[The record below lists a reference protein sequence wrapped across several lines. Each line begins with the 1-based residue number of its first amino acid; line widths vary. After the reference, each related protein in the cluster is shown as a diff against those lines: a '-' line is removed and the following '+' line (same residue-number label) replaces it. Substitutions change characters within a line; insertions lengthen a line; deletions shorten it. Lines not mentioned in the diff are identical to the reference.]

1 MGGKGIKRVIDYIIS
16 TESDRKMDL
25 GEKDWGGRSTT
36 KMSQMLDCDLLLCM
50 LLTSVVLGFFFLTLR
65 VKQKSIEETKQSI
78 TIGQQTG

>member
-1 MGGKGIKRVIDYIIS
+1 MYVFGCGICHKIMRGNHRRQKKVLRKGIKRVIDYIIS

-50 LLTSVVLGFFFLTLR
+50 LLTSVVLGFFF
-65 VKQKSIEETKQSI
+65 
-78 TIGQQTG
+78 